1 VGFTQQLQLQHLLDM
16 NGKNNIIRKVKNFK
30 VPIYYYEM
38 QRKLKKN
45 GIDLSNFFGKQ
56 DYEDEFKEFVSSII
70 SYVELASIYSTY
82 PITKAKKI
90 IKSREFLPDEKVEY
104 ITISILTLG
113 AKIDNIIL
121 SKEGNERII
130 SDTIIEVYL
139 SKARE
144 TIIEMI
150 NEEAVKDNYIISKP
164 TFIYSTFE
172 VENKIVYEGDLL
184 ELLKENSPEKILV
197 NFSNSMINPYFTEIF
212 FVNWTYKKTKK

>member
-1 VGFTQQLQLQHLLDM
+1 MT
-16 NGKNNIIRKVKNFK
+16 GKNNIIRKVKNFK

-45 GIDLSNFFGKQ
+45 GIELSNFFGKQ
-56 DYEDEFKEFVSSII
+56 DYENEFKEFVSSII

-82 PITKAKKI
+82 PITKAKEI
-90 IKSREFLPDEKVEY
+90 IKSREFLADEKVEY
-104 ITISILTLG
+104 TTISILTLG
-113 AKIDNIIL
+113 QKIDNIIL
-121 SKEGNERII
+121 SKDGNERLI

-144 TIIEMI
+144 TIFEMI
-150 NEEAVKDNYIISKP
+150 NEEAAKDNYIISKP
-164 TFIYSTFE
+164 TFIYSPFE
-172 VENKIVYEGDLL
+172 VENKIIYEGDLL
-184 ELLKENSPEKILV
+184 ELLKENSSEKILV

>member
-1 VGFTQQLQLQHLLDM
+1 M

-56 DYEDEFKEFVSSII
+56 DYENEFKEFVSSII

-82 PITKAKKI
+82 PITKAKEI
-90 IKSREFLPDEKVEY
+90 IKSREFLADEKVEY
-104 ITISILTLG
+104 ATISILTLG
-113 AKIDNIIL
+113 PKIDNIIL
-121 SKEGNERII
+121 SKDGNERII
-130 SDTIIEVYL
+130 SDTIIDVYL

-150 NEEAVKDNYIISKP
+150 NEESAKDNYIISKP
-164 TFIYSTFE
+164 IFIYSPFE

-184 ELLKENSPEKILV
+184 ELLKENSSEKILV

-212 FVNWTYKKTKK
+212 FINWTYKKTKK

>member
-1 VGFTQQLQLQHLLDM
+1 M

-56 DYEDEFKEFVSSII
+56 DYENEFKEFVSSII
-70 SYVELASIYSTY
+70 SYVELASIYLTY
-82 PITKAKKI
+82 TITKAKEI

-144 TIIEMI
+144 TIFEMI
-150 NEEAVKDNYIISKP
+150 NEEATKDNYIISKP
-164 TFIYSTFE
+164 IFIYSPFE

>member
-1 VGFTQQLQLQHLLDM
+1 M

>member
-1 VGFTQQLQLQHLLDM
+1 M

-45 GIDLSNFFGKQ
+45 GIDLSNFFEKQ
-56 DYEDEFKEFVSSII
+56 DYENEFKEFVSSII

-82 PITKAKKI
+82 PITKAKEI

-104 ITISILTLG
+104 TTISILTLG
-113 AKIDNIIL
+113 PKIDNIIL

-144 TIIEMI
+144 TIIEII
-150 NEEAVKDNYIISKP
+150 NEEATKDNYIISKP
-164 TFIYSTFE
+164 TFIYSPFE
-172 VENKIVYEGDLL
+172 VENKILYEGDLL
-184 ELLKENSPEKILV
+184 ELLKENSSEKILV

>member
-1 VGFTQQLQLQHLLDM
+1 M

-45 GIDLSNFFGKQ
+45 GIDLSNFFEKQ
-56 DYEDEFKEFVSSII
+56 DYENEFKEFVSSII

-82 PITKAKKI
+82 PITKAKEI

-104 ITISILTLG
+104 TTISILTLG
-113 AKIDNIIL
+113 PKIDNIIL

-150 NEEAVKDNYIISKP
+150 NEESIKDNYIISKP
-164 TFIYSTFE
+164 TFIYSPFE

-184 ELLKENSPEKILV
+184 ELLKENSSEKILV